1 MKIFAVYIVVVGA
14 MVFFSAL
21 AQATLIPIA
30 ITAEVTGVSDRL
42 GVLEGNIN
50 AGDIITGMYIY
61 DSSTPDSDPFEYR
74 GVYEHHAPPYGITL
88 TVGGFVFMTD
98 PDNVNFIIEI
108 GNDILTIAWIY
119 DAYRLE
125 SENNLPLSNG
135 LSVDY
140 FSLEL
145 FDLSASALSSAA
157 LPTTAPVLDHWY
169 TSYDD
174 IRISGSGRG
183 SFGIDGHLT
192 SAVLIP
198 EPATLALLGLGA
210 LALVRRHK
218 RSIEL

>member
-1 MKIFAVYIVVVGA
+1 MKIFAVYIVVAGV
-14 MVFFSAL
+14 MVFFSAF
-21 AQATLIPIA
+21 AQAALIPIA
-30 ITAEVTGVSDRL
+30 ITAEVTGVGDRL

-50 AGDIITGMYIY
+50 AGDIITGVYIY
-61 DSSTPDSDPFEYR
+61 DTLTPNLYSSPDVGR
-74 GVYEHHAPPYGITL
+74 YEHYSPPCGITL

-98 PDNVNFIIEI
+98 PDNINFVVEI
-108 GNDILTIAWIY
+108 QNDILAIAWDY
-119 DAYRLE
+119 DLYRLE
-125 SENNLPLSNG
+125 SANNLPLSNG

-145 FDLSASALSSAA
+145 VDLSASALSSAA

-169 TSYDD
+169 TGYAD

-198 EPATLALLGLGA
+198 EPATLALLGLGG

-218 RSIEL
+218 RSKKL